1 MSDQHENRSPL
12 DKLGEAA
19 IQTSS
24 HVGDK
29 VRSAGEEAKR
39 AVADTAS
46 SVSDAVKGALDR
58 QIGVGAIM
66 VSQCASSV
74 RLAADDL
81 ELNSP
86 MLGKLVRGFAHT
98 LDNYAQGLQYQT
110 SEQLVRSA
118 SDFARRK
125 PALVFGIAALVGFVG
140 FRTFKSAAFMATARN
155 RPFESDDT
163 APSSAWSAESE
174 GISGGKTG
182 SELKSSSAFD
192 QPYFAQ
198 PRSVVTGQ
206 HDAGSGANET
216 PDGLNALEESMRQ
229 AAEDTPSGR
238 IEAEEDVPVFDR
250 GDMPPKI

>member
-1 MSDQHENRSPL
+1 MCQ
-12 DKLGEAA
+12 
-19 IQTSS
+19 
-24 HVGDK
+24 
-29 VRSAGEEAKR
+29 
-39 AVADTAS
+39 
-46 SVSDAVKGALDR
+46 
-58 QIGVGAIM
+58 
-66 VSQCASSV
+66 
-74 RLAADDL
+74 LAADDL
-81 ELNSP
+81 ERNSP

-98 LDNYAQGLQYQT
+98 LDNYAQGLHDQT

-118 SDFARRK
+118 SDFTRRK
-125 PALVFGIAALVGFVG
+125 PALVFGIAALAGFVG
-140 FRTFKSAAFMATARN
+140 FRTFKSAAFIATARN
-155 RPFESDDT
+155 RPSDET

-174 GISGGKTG
+174 GISVGKTG
-182 SELKSSSAFD
+182 YELKSSSAFD

-216 PDGLNALEESMRQ
+216 LDGLNALEESMRQ